1 MWKIVLRIILFLSFI
16 MLSKH
21 APVIAATGSREVSFV
36 DYSAIIETEANWIAS
51 LQQPSGAIVMSRD
64 KTYIWDGKECYKIEP
79 YFANLAVIAMLEN
92 PTSENIDVAKKWIE
106 WYMNHLNSPDYNG
119 IYGSVYAYYIDKLDN
134 AEYSAGTYDSTDS
147 YAATFMMLL
156 KKYYEITGDDT
167 FLITNRREIE
177 QIANVM
183 IATQDN
189 DGLTYAKPDYEVK
202 FLMDNTEVYEG
213 LSSIEYL
220 ESTVFND
227 LEKAE
232 YYRNKKELNFNG
244 VEKYLWSNLDNNY
257 KKDANSITD
266 WATFYPDATS
276 QLFPIWTDVISLES
290 LRAKDLYFKFNSH
303 HYGWPYLS
311 TSDSFPW
318 ALIAYTAAVLNDKD
332 RVDTFLSNVFTE
344 YLTTGHEWPW
354 YNMEAGETILA
365 AKTMRDK
372 YNIALN
378 KAVTASSNITNVS
391 SINDGR
397 LTTEWISTPTNNEWI
412 VIDLGEN
419 MQFNRILLKWGTD
432 YADQYVVQ
440 VSNDGINFQ
449 NIYSE
454 IVGNGE
460 TDDIIADPWC
470 GRYIKIIF
478 THRATTEG
486 VSLREVEVYYNA
498 PNLALNKSVTAS
510 SNAEYAYLS
519 VDGNTSTRW
528 GSAYADNQWYKIDL
542 GSITSIN
549 MIVIDWE
556 AAYDKEYS
564 IQISTDDI
572 NYITVYLTT
581 DSRGGI
587 DTITFPTI
595 NARYVKL
602 LLTTRATPYGS
613 SFWEVRVYNDTNNY
627 FDKPINYALNK
638 TATASSV
645 QSGSTFTPDKAVDG
659 NLSTRWSSIYENN
672 QWFKVNLEDT
682 NTIRRIIIRWETA
695 YDSEYSIQV
704 SIDDINYKT
713 VYYTTTGEG
722 GIDEIPLIPNDSM
735 YIKILCIK
743 RATSYGSSFWE
754 FEVYNK

>member
-1 MWKIVLRIILFLSFI
+1 MWKIVLIIILFLSFI
-16 MLSKH
+16 VLSMDV
-21 APVIAATGSREVSFV
+21 PVIAATGGTGGPFV

-51 LQQPSGAIVMSRD
+51 LQQASGAIVMSRD
-64 KTYIWDGKECYKIEP
+64 KTYIWNGKECYKIEP
-79 YFANLAVIAMLEN
+79 YFANLAVIAMFEN
-92 PTSENIDVAKKWIE
+92 PTSENIGVVKKWIE
-106 WYMNHLNSPDYNG
+106 WYMNHLNNPDYNG
-119 IYGSVYAYYIDKLDN
+119 IYGSVYVYYVDKLDN
-134 AEYSAGTYDSTDS
+134 TEYSAATYDSTDS
-147 YAATFMMLL
+147 YAATFMILL
-156 KKYYEITGDDT
+156 KKYYKITGDDIL
-167 FLITNRREIE
+167 LITNRTKIE

-183 IATQDN
+183 IATQDV
-189 DGLTYAKPDYEVK
+189 DGLTYAKPDYKVK

-220 ESTVFND
+220 ERVVFND
-227 LEKAE
+227 LDKAE
-232 YYRNKKELNFNG
+232 YYKNKKELNFNG
-244 VEKYLWSNLDNNY
+244 IEKYLWSNLDNNY
-257 KKDANSITD
+257 KKDASSTTN

-276 QLFPIWTDVISLES
+276 QLFPIWTGVISPES

-332 RVDTFLSNVFTE
+332 RVDTFLSNVFTK
-344 YLTTGHEWPW
+344 YITTGHKWPW
-354 YNMEAGETILA
+354 YNMEAGWTILA
-365 AKTMRDK
+365 AKTIRDK
-372 YNIALN
+372 YNIGLN

-397 LTTEWISTPTNNEWI
+397 LTTEWISAPTDNEWI
-412 VIDLGEN
+412 MIDLGAN
-419 MQFNRILLKWGTD
+419 MQFNRILLKWCAD

-440 VSNDGINFQ
+440 VSNDGINFY

-454 IVGNGE
+454 MVGDGG
-460 TDDIIADPWC
+460 TDDIIIDPC
-470 GRYIKIIF
+470 YGRYIKIIF
-478 THRATTEG
+478 THRATKKG
-486 VSLREVEVYYNA
+486 VSLREIEVYYNA

-510 SNAEYAYLS
+510 SNTEYAYLS
-519 VDGNTSTRW
+519 VDGNSSTRW

-542 GSITSIN
+542 GSITPIN
-549 MIVIDWE
+549 KIIIDWE
-556 AAYDKEYS
+556 LAYDKEYS

-572 NYITVYLTT
+572 NYTTVYSTT

-587 DTITFPTI
+587 DTITFPTT

-645 QSGSTFTPDKAVDG
+645 QSGSAFTPDKAVDG
-659 NLSTRWSSIYENN
+659 NLSTRWSSIYEDN
-672 QWFKVNLEDT
+672 QWFKVDLGDIY
-682 NTIRRIIIRWETA
+682 TIRRIIIRWEA
-695 YDSEYSIQV
+695 AFDSEYSIQV
-704 SIDDINYKT
+704 STDDINYKT
-713 VYYTTTGEG
+713 VYYTTAGDG
-722 GIDEIPLIPNDSM
+722 GIDEIPLIPNDAR
-735 YIKILCIK
+735 YVKILCIK
-743 RATSYGSSFWE
+743 RATQYGSSFWE